1 MTFNSQN
8 ELVINYEE
16 QTVAVSEKSDQGPAC
31 VNTVE
36 AVYLVSVILAI
47 VTGIGIV
54 RDIFFDFFTIF
65 VFFEEYKMNKTS
77 FFNLFIE
84 GKETYHCRSRT
95 LGKP

>member
-54 RDIFFDFFTIF
+54 RDIFHDFLRFSCFLRNI
-65 VFFEEYKMNKTS
+65 
-77 FFNLFIE
+77 
-84 GKETYHCRSRT
+84 
-95 LGKP
+95 